1 MFTSTPFYQLQLPF
15 SGYRSYTFAILFIA
29 GNLLLPQLTHLI
41 PQGGL
46 IFLPIYFFT
55 LIAAYKFG
63 WQVGLLT
70 AVLSPVV
77 NNLLFGMPPAFV
89 LPAILIKSC
98 LLAVIAAIVAGRF
111 KKLSLLHTLFVV
123 LAYQVTGSLAE
134 WLLTGSFDKAKQDFT
149 TGIPGMLIQV
159 VGGYLLLL
167 NMKNYGNET
176 VE

>member
-1 MFTSTPFYQLQLPF
+1 MFTSTPFLQLPL
-15 SGYRSYTFAILFIA
+15 SYNHYRTYFYTAAFII
-29 GNLLLPQLTHLI
+29 GNLLLPQLTHMV
-41 PQGGL
+41 PKGGL

-70 AVLSPVV
+70 GILSPVV

-98 LLAVIAAIVAGRF
+98 LLAITAAAVASRF

-123 LAYQVTGSLAE
+123 IIYQILGSLAE
-134 WLLTGSFDKAKQDFT
+134 WWLTKSLGNAMQDFSI
-149 TGIPGMLIQV
+149 GIPGMLIQV
-159 VGGYLLLL
+159 FGGYFLLLKL
-167 NMKNYGNET
+167 KNYGN
-176 VE
+176 

>member
-1 MFTSTPFYQLQLPF
+1 MFTFTAFYQHRLSF
-15 SGYRSYTFAILFIA
+15 TNYSTYSFAVIFVL

-41 PQGGL
+41 PGGGL

-55 LIAAYKFG
+55 LIAGYKFG
-63 WQVGLLT
+63 LTVGLLT

-77 NNLLFGMPPAFV
+77 NNLLFGMPPVFV

-98 LLAVIAAIVAGRF
+98 LLAIIAAIVAAHY
-111 KKLSLLHTLFVV
+111 KKISLLHILIVV
-123 LAYQVTGSLAE
+123 LAYQVIGSAAE
-134 WLLTGSFDKAKQDFT
+134 WVMIGSFKKATQDFT

-159 VGGYLLLL
+159 FAGYFLLKKLS
-167 NMKNYGNET
+167 GNGNKT